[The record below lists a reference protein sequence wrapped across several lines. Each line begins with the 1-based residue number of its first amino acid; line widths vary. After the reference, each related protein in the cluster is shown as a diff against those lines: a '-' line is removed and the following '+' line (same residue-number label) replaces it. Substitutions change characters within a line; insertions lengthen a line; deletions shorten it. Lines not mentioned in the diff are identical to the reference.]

1 MDWAL
6 AAARFAHFVSL
17 MSLFGAL
24 VYATVLSP
32 AALAPKLAPYLSN
45 TAAPLAA
52 LALASALG
60 WAALVARAML
70 GGELDLDGFVSVLTG
85 TSFGAVWLV
94 RLPVLAA
101 LLALTLLAGRRWRSL
116 AVAAGLSL
124 ASLALVGHAVMQTGA
139 LGVLHRANHATH
151 LLLTG
156 GWLGGLPPF
165 LISLSAYARNS
176 HRAEALA
183 AMMRFSR
190 VGHYAVAGIFLTGAL
205 DVALTTRSLPWPP
218 SSPYR
223 IGLDSKITVFAVM
236 TALALF
242 NRYALA
248 PRIGRSAGARHALAA
263 GAAAE
268 IALAACAV
276 ALVSVFATL
285 DPA

>member
-24 VYATVLSP
+24 VYASALSP
-32 AALAPKLAPYLSN
+32 LGLAPKLTPYLRKTS
-45 TAAPLAA
+45 APLAA
-52 LALASALG
+52 LALASALAWG
-60 WAALVARAML
+60 LLVTRAML
-70 GGELDLDGFVSVLTG
+70 GGELDLDGLASVLTE
-85 TSFGAVWLV
+85 TSFGVVWVV
-94 RLPVLAA
+94 RLPLLTA
-101 LLALTLLAGRRWRSL
+101 LLALALFAGQRWRTL

-124 ASLALVGHAVMQTGA
+124 ASLALVGHAVMQSGA
-139 LGVLHRANHATH
+139 PGLLHRANHAVH

-156 GWLGGLPPF
+156 GWLGALPPF
-165 LISLSAYARNS
+165 LVSLRAYALNS
-176 HRAEALA
+176 HRSEALS

-205 DVALTTRSLPWPP
+205 DVALTTQAVPWPP
-218 SSPYR
+218 STPYR
-223 IGLDSKITVFAVM
+223 LGLDSKILVFAAM

-248 PRIGRSAGARHALAA
+248 PRIARSAWARHGLAA

>member
-6 AAARFAHFVSL
+6 AAARFAHFFSL

-24 VYATVLSP
+24 AYASALSP
-32 AALAPKLAPYLSN
+32 LGLAPELAPNLRKTS
-45 TAAPLAA
+45 APLAA
-52 LALASALG
+52 LALASALV

-70 GGELDLDGFVSVLTG
+70 GGTLDLDGLFSVLAE

-94 RLPVLAA
+94 RLA
-101 LLALTLLAGRRWRSL
+101 LLAGLLALALFAGRRWRTL
-116 AVAAGLSL
+116 TVAAGLSL

-139 LGVLHRANHATH
+139 LGLLHRANHATH

-156 GWLGGLPPF
+156 GWLGALPLF
-165 LISLSAYARNS
+165 LVSLRAYAQNS
-176 HRAEALA
+176 HRAEALS

-205 DVALTTRSLPWPP
+205 DVALTTHALPWPP
-218 SSPYR
+218 STPYR
-223 IGLDSKITVFAVM
+223 LGLDSKILVFAAM

-242 NRYALA
+242 NRYGLA
-248 PRIGRSAGARHALAA
+248 PRMGRSAWAKHALAA

-268 IALAACAV
+268 IALAAGAV

>member
-24 VYATVLSP
+24 LYASALSP
-32 AALAPKLAPYLSN
+32 AALAPELAPYLRR

-52 LALASALG
+52 LALASALA
-60 WAALVARAML
+60 WAALVARAIL
-70 GGELDLDGFVSVLTG
+70 EGEFDLDGFVSVLTD
-85 TSFGAVWLV
+85 TSFGEVWLV
-94 RLPVLAA
+94 RLALLTG
-101 LLALTLLAGRRWRSL
+101 LLALALFASQRWRTL
-116 AVAAGLSL
+116 TVAAGLSL
-124 ASLALVGHAVMQTGA
+124 ASLALVGHAVMQSGA
-139 LGVLHRANHATH
+139 LGVLHRANHAVH

-156 GWLGGLPPF
+156 GWLGALPPF
-165 LISLSAYARNS
+165 LISLSAYARKS

-205 DVALTTRSLPWPP
+205 DVALTTHALPWPP
-218 SSPYR
+218 STPYR
-223 IGLDSKITVFAVM
+223 LGLDSKIAVFAAM

-242 NRYALA
+242 NRYAQA
-248 PRIGRSAGARHALAA
+248 PRIGSSARARHALAA

-285 DPA
+285 NPA